1 MPRSITQ
8 YRVFIGSPGG
18 LEAERTCFR
27 EKLRKF
33 SEMHDDDVV
42 FHPVG
47 WEDTL
52 PGAGRPQAL
61 INSDLEG
68 CDYAVFVLHDRWG
81 SATGSGHTSGTE
93 EEFRLAEALHGK
105 KIRNIALFFKKVD
118 PGRLRDPGE
127 QLKPVLA
134 FKKRIEDRK
143 KYLFRHYVDIEQF
156 AEVLEKL
163 LIDWKKAHANA
174 GSGLSIG
181 ELTTGQPRTAPS
193 PDSPRAPQF
202 DYWIAEAFKLS
213 DAGNHGGALFCAEKA
228 LETAKT
234 EEGWAR
240 TRNIWGISQFH
251 LGRRDEALGAFSE
264 IADRLRNSA
273 DPDRRVVLANALFN
287 KGVALSMLGR
297 REEEVAAYDDLLA
310 RFGAA
315 AEPALREQVAKALF
329 NKGVALGALGRSGEA
344 IAAFDDVLAR
354 FGAASE
360 PALREQVAKALF
372 NKGVA
377 LGALGRRQ
385 EEVAAYDDLLARFG
399 AASEP
404 ALREQVAM
412 ALFNKGGA
420 LGRNA
425 EAIAVYDDVLARFGA
440 ASEPALR
447 EAVAKAKELR
457 NRLQKP
463 PA

>member
-18 LEAERTCFR
+18 LEEERKRFC

-81 SATGSGHTSGTE
+81 SATGSGHASGTG
-93 EEFRLAEALHGK
+93 EEFERAEALYEDNA
-105 KIRNIALFFKKVD
+105 KIRNIALFFKEVD
-118 PGRLRDPGE
+118 PGKLRDPGE

-134 FKKRIEDRK
+134 FRKRIEDGR
-143 KYLFRHYVDIEQF
+143 KYLFNRYTDIEQF

-174 GSGLSIG
+174 GSDLSIG
-181 ELTTGQPRTAPS
+181 GLMTGQPRTAPS
-193 PDSPRAPQF
+193 PDSPPVPQF

-234 EEGWAR
+234 DEGWGLAR
-240 TRNIWGISQFH
+240 NVWGISQLH
-251 LGRRDEALGAFSE
+251 LGRPDEALGAFSE
-264 IADRLRNSA
+264 IADRLRNST
-273 DPDRRVVLANALFN
+273 DPDRRVVLANTLVN
-287 KGVALSMLGR
+287 KG
-297 REEEVAAYDDLLA
+297 
-310 RFGAA
+310 F
-315 AEPALREQVAKALF
+315 
-329 NKGVALGALGRSGEA
+329 ALGALGRSGEA

-354 FGAASE
+354 FGAASA
-360 PALREQVAKALF
+360 PALREQVARALV
-372 NKGVA
+372 NKGFA
-377 LGALGRRQ
+377 LGALGRNA
-385 EEVAAYDDLLARFG
+385 EAIAAYDDLLARFGAATEPALRDLVARALFNKGFALGTLGRSEEAIAAFDDLRARFG

-404 ALREQVAM
+404 ALREQVA
-412 ALFNKGGA
+412 
-420 LGRNA
+420 
-425 EAIAVYDDVLARFGA
+425 
-440 ASEPALR
+440 
-447 EAVAKAKELR
+447 KAKDLR